1 MLIFE
6 FFGYFYVKSCDY
18 LCYVQT
24 YQPHILNATS
34 NTVWGFSIQI

>member
-6 FFGYFYVKSCDY
+6 FFGNFYVKSYDY